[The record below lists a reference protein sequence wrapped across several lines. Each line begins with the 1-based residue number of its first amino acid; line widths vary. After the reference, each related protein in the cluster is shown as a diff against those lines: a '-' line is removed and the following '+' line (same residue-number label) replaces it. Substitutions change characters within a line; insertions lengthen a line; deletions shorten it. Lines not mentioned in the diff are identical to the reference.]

1 MTLESVYEF
10 SRPVKVDHMAPGDD
24 TRRNIE
30 ADQAERDAL
39 VGRLGLLGLDC
50 LTADVGVRRMAGGQL
65 FLVEGRIVA
74 DVVQSCVVTMAPVP
88 DHIEESFEELFA
100 LEGYEAPEDPDN
112 EDLPEVFDGHEIDIG
127 ELAAQI
133 LSLALDPFPRDRD
146 AAVEPVAG
154 DEAND
159 EERRRPFEGLA
170 DMLKKKN

>member
-1 MTLESVYEF
+1 MTEQPEF
-10 SRPVKVDHMAPGDD
+10 SRPVKVEHMTPGNEIRK
-24 TRRNIE
+24 TIE
-30 ADQAERDAL
+30 PDQAERDAL
-39 VGRLGLLGLDC
+39 VGRLGILGLDC
-50 LTADVGVRRMAGGQL
+50 LTADVGVHRMAGGHL
-65 FLVEGRIVA
+65 FRVEGRIVA
-74 DVVQSCVVTMAPVP
+74 DVVQRCVVTMAPVP
-88 DHIEESFEELFA
+88 GHIEERFEELFA

-112 EDLPEVFDGHEIDIG
+112 DDLPEVFDGHEIDIG

-133 LSLALDPFPRDRD
+133 LSLVLDPFPRGQD